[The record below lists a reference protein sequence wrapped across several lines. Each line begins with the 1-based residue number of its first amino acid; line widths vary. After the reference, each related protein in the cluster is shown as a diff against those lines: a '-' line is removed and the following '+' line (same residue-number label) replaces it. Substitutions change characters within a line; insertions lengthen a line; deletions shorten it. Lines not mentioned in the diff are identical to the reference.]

1 LALLN
6 YNVGL
11 GNSAGSVA
19 TGDCCLQFL
28 VHLLNVEYRLN
39 ARLIRS
45 SNPQIKSV
53 NLLCESTNGLLPC
66 CPPLPFIITQPKSWY
81 LFYHLM

>member
-53 NLLCESTNGLLPC
+53 NLLC
-66 CPPLPFIITQPKSWY
+66 
-81 LFYHLM
+81 